1 MEDITCENNS
11 EKMDSNNDNNENELL
26 NTANENLNEVDYE
39 ITENIDN
46 IYPYKNDKGKR
57 KANIWTR
64 FVKRTFDFCSALCLF
79 LFLNVT
85 LIFPILMALVA
96 IKMKG
101 NPFFVQKRPGKNC
114 KVFSLI
120 KFRTMTNEKDENGD
134 LLPDEQ
140 RMTEFGRMLRN
151 TSLDELPEL
160 MNIIKGDMSV
170 VGPRPQLV
178 RDMVFFSEDAMRR
191 QSVRGGLT
199 GLAQTSGRNNLLWEE
214 RFDLDLEYID
224 NYSFLYDLKMLFKT
238 VKKVA
243 KSEDVATEG
252 METSEDYGDYL
263 LRVGAIDKELYDI
276 KQDEAKNILAN
287 KI

>member
-1 MEDITCENNS
+1 ME
-11 EKMDSNNDNNENELL
+11 EKELTQNVLENESIEESVSCETFDLSL
-26 NTANENLNEVDYE
+26 QEEQAIIN
-39 ITENIDN
+39 N
-46 IYPYKNDKGKR
+46 IYPYKNEKGKR
-57 KANIWTR
+57 KTSLWTR
-64 FVKRTFDFCSALCLF
+64 FVKRTFDFCSSFCLF

-85 LIFPILMALVA
+85 LIFPILMIIVA

-101 NPFFVQKRPGKNC
+101 NPFFVQKRPGKNG
-114 KVFSLI
+114 KIFSLV

-140 RMTEFGRMLRN
+140 RMTKFGKMLRN

-160 MNIIKGDMSV
+160 LNIIAGDMSV

-178 RDMVFFSEDAMRR
+178 RDMVFFSDDAMCR

-214 RFDLDLEYID
+214 RFDYDLEYVD
-224 NYSFLYDLKMLFKT
+224 NYGFFYDLKLIFRT
-238 VKKVA
+238 IKKVV

-263 LRVGAIDKELYDI
+263 LRIGAIDKTTYDE
-276 KQDEAKNILAN
+276 KQLEAKELLKNNL
-287 KI
+287 KRK